1 MRSSYSLL
9 QAAATQFPQHHLL
22 EMLYFSIVYFWLCSK
37 DQVDVTVWIYFWVIY
52 LFQQCVYLVLCR
64 YQSIHVTMA
73 PYNLSIVILPA
84 LLFLLRITLMIWMF
98 LFCYMNSGVF
108 SSVSVI
114 GVLVGIVLNLQV
126 DSGDVVSPA

>member
-1 MRSSYSLL
+1 M
-9 QAAATQFPQHHLL
+9 
-22 EMLYFSIVYFWLCSK
+22 
-37 DQVDVTVWIYFWVIY
+37 DYFWVLY
-52 LFQQCVYLVLCR
+52 YFSSAYLVFCC

-84 LLFLLRITLMIWMF
+84 LLFFLRITLTIWMF

-108 SSVSVI
+108 SSASVI

-126 DSGDVVSPA
+126 DFGDVVSPTILVLPKHKHRKFSIF